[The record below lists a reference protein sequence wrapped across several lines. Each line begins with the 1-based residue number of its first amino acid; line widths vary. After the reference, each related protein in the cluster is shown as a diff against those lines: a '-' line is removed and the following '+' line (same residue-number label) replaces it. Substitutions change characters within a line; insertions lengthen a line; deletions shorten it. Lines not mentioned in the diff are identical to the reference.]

1 MKRRTFIT
9 LLGGAA
15 ASWPLAVRAQQP
27 TMPVVGFLHSGSP
40 EPNVNRVA
48 AFRRGLG
55 EAGYVEG
62 QNVAI
67 EFRWAADQ
75 DDRLPDLAADLI
87 RRRVAVIAT
96 PGSSVARDQSRD
108 HDHSDRLRY
117 RQRPGRN
124 GSRPQP

>member
-1 MKRRTFIT
+1 MKRRDFIT

-15 ASWPLAVRAQQP
+15 VTWPLAVRAQQP

-55 EAGYVEG
+55 EGEG

-96 PGSSVARDQSRD
+96 P
-108 HDHSDRLRY
+108 
-117 RQRPGRN
+117 
-124 GSRPQP
+124 

>member
-1 MKRRTFIT
+1 MTTLSTELEPKRLE
-9 LLGGAA
+9 LLHEAVPTATTIGA
-15 ASWPLAVRAQQP
+15 LVNP
-27 TMPVVGFLHSGSP
+27 TSR
-40 EPNVNRVA
+40 NVEVLSRN
-48 AFRRGLG
+48 L
-55 EAGYVEG
+55 
-62 QNVAI
+62 
-67 EFRWAADQ
+67 
-75 DDRLPDLAADLI
+75 LPDLAADLI